1 MDSAE
6 FEIEES
12 SEIDESSSDFGS
24 LGALAPAWREG
35 DAISEEEALETFYEW
50 LADHDIDLWPHQD
63 EALMSLM
70 VGDHVIL
77 GTPTGSGKSM
87 VAIGMMFMALC
98 SGKRAFYTAPIK
110 ALVSEKFFGLVDM
123 LGRENVGMITG
134 DSQINPQAPV
144 ICCTAEILANQ
155 ALREGEWSDVGCVA
169 MDEFHFYSD
178 PDRGWAWQ
186 VPLLTLPHTQFLLM
200 SATLGDV
207 SQIAQALES
216 KTGTTVDVIADAPR
230 PVPLEYKYELMS
242 LEGTVELALRN
253 NEGPL
258 YIVHFSQD
266 AALASAQAL
275 SSFGVTSKEQRE
287 QIKATL
293 GAGKFTTQ
301 FGKTLKRLLL
311 SGIGV
316 HHAGM
321 LPRYR
326 LLVEK
331 LAQQGLLPVICGTD
345 TLGVGINVP
354 IHTVVLTQLTKFDGH
369 KMRRL
374 RSREFHQI
382 AGRAGRSGFD
392 TEGVVVSLAPEFE
405 IENAKLLAKAGDDP
419 KKRRKVKRKKPPEGF
434 VVWNEDAFNRLIAA
448 APETLTPRM
457 RITHSMVLAEV
468 EQGGDARARVDQLID
483 DSLQKP
489 EDKLKLKVRASE
501 VFRTLIDAGVV
512 EIEEDENGDPDYY
525 VTMDLPEDF
534 ALDQPLSPFLLAALE
549 LLDPES
555 ETYTYDIIS
564 MVEATLED
572 PRQVLRAQERKAK
585 DAAMAAMKA
594 DGVEYEERL
603 DRIAEVTYPRP
614 LRELLF
620 AAFDKYC
627 ESVPWARDY
636 YVRPKSVL
644 RDMLE
649 SAADFKGYIQKRIVR
664 LIARSRLISAAKKWK
679 TLSLGSVWWCVRS
692 TPAWWMNGSRRVKS
706 SMPVRPRQRM
716 LWSMIAV
723 ASPCW
728 CATPCSVECVLLR
741 QMIMRLWAKP
751 TLITGSLFTN
761 GARRWTNTTM
771 FMKTCLSMRMPA
783 QWHSWLSMNPTRIRS
798 TYGMCGKPSAILTAI
813 MILPSAPMSILMRPK
828 KATAW
833 CSRTTAS
840 ALSKTFCNSFFHC
853 SLGKGGQL
861 PFKVPSRCL
870 EKARLAR
877 AFSHALH
884 CFVP

>member
-6 FEIEES
+6 FELEES
-12 SEIDESSSDFGS
+12 SEIDENSSDFGS
-24 LGALAPAWREG
+24 LGALAPLWREE
-35 DAISEEEALETFYEW
+35 DPKSEEEALELFYEW
-50 LADHDIDLWPHQD
+50 LAERDIDLWQHQD
-63 EALMSLM
+63 DALMSLM

-98 SGKRAFYTAPIK
+98 AGKRAYYTAPIK
-110 ALVSEKFFGLVDM
+110 ALVSEKFFGLVNM

-134 DSQINPQAPV
+134 DSQINPGAPI

-155 ALREGEWSDVGCVA
+155 ALREGEWTDVACVA

-207 SQIAQALES
+207 SQIAEALEA
-216 KTGTTVDVIADAPR
+216 KTGTTVDVIANAPR

-253 NEGPL
+253 DEGPL
-258 YIVHFSQD
+258 YVVHFSQD

-287 QIKATL
+287 QIKAVL
-293 GAGKFTTQ
+293 GQGKFTTQ

-354 IHTVVLTQLTKFDGH
+354 IHTVVLTALTKFDGH

-392 TEGVVVSLAPEFE
+392 TEGMVVALAPDFE

-434 VVWNEDAFNRLIAA
+434 VVWNEDTFNRLIAA

-512 EIEEDENGDPDYY
+512 ETEELKDGTPDYY
-525 VTMDLPEDF
+525 VTMDLPDDF

-594 DGVEYEERL
+594 DGVDYEERL

-614 LRELLF
+614 LRDLLF
-620 AAFDKYC
+620 AAFNKYC

-649 SAADFKGYIQKRIVR
+649 SAADFKGYIQKLGIMRYEGALLRYLSEAYRALDRTLPIDKRSEEMEDIIAWLGLVVRSVDSSLVDEWGQAGQELDACPPEAKEAVVHDRRGLTVLVRNALFRRVR
-664 LIARSRLISAAKKWK
+664 LAASDDSEALGEADTENGYPAHKWRAALDEYYDAHEDVLLDADARSMAF
-679 TLSLGSVWWCVRS
+679 LSIDESDEESQHVWHVQQTFSDPEGDHDFAIR
-692 TPAWWMNGSRRVKS
+692 ADID
-706 SMPVRPRQRM
+706 
-716 LWSMIAV
+716 LD
-723 ASPCW
+723 
-728 CATPCSVECVLLR
+728 ATQEGDGVVFQNYKVGFIEDLL
-741 QMIMRLWAKP
+741 
-751 TLITGSLFTN
+751 
-761 GARRWTNTTM
+761 
-771 FMKTCLSMRMPA
+771 
-783 QWHSWLSMNPTRIRS
+783 
-798 TYGMCGKPSAILTAI
+798 
-813 MILPSAPMSILMRPK
+813 
-828 KATAW
+828 
-833 CSRTTAS
+833 
-840 ALSKTFCNSFFHC
+840 
-853 SLGKGGQL
+853 
-861 PFKVPSRCL
+861 
-870 EKARLAR
+870 
-877 AFSHALH
+877 
-884 CFVP
+884 

>member
-6 FEIEES
+6 FELEETAQIN
-12 SEIDESSSDFGS
+12 EESSDFGS
-24 LGALAPAWREG
+24 LGALAPAWRE
-35 DAISEEEALETFYEW
+35 DDPVSEEEALETFYDW
-50 LADHDIDLWPHQD
+50 LAERDIDLWSHQD

-110 ALVSEKFFGLVDM
+110 ALVSEKFFGLVNM

-155 ALREGEWSDVGCVA
+155 ALREGEFSDVGCVA

-207 SQIAQALES
+207 SEIAQALEA

-258 YIVHFSQD
+258 YVVHFSQD

-354 IHTVVLTQLTKFDGH
+354 IHTVVLTALTKFDGH

-392 TEGVVVSLAPEFE
+392 TEGMVVALAPEFE

-434 VVWNEDAFNRLIAA
+434 VVWNEDTFNRLIAA
-448 APETLTPRM
+448 VPETLTPRM

-512 EIEEDENGDPDYY
+512 ETEELEDGSLDYY

-649 SAADFKGYIQKRIVR
+649 SAADFKGYIQKLGIMRYEGALLRYLSEAYRALDRTLPFDKRSEEMEDIIAWLGLVVRSVDSSLVDEWEQAGQELDERPPAAKDAVVSDRRGLTVLVRNALFRRVR
-664 LIARSRLISAAKKWK
+664 LAAADDAEALGEADAENGFPSHKWRTALDEYYDAHEDILIDADARSMAFLAIDESDEE
-679 TLSLGSVWWCVRS
+679 TEH
-692 TPAWWMNGSRRVKS
+692 
-706 SMPVRPRQRM
+706 
-716 LWSMIAV
+716 LWHVQQTFSDPEGDHDFAIRADVNLDATQEGDGAV
-723 ASPCW
+723 FENYK
-728 CATPCSVECVLLR
+728 VGFIEDLL
-741 QMIMRLWAKP
+741 
-751 TLITGSLFTN
+751 
-761 GARRWTNTTM
+761 
-771 FMKTCLSMRMPA
+771 
-783 QWHSWLSMNPTRIRS
+783 
-798 TYGMCGKPSAILTAI
+798 
-813 MILPSAPMSILMRPK
+813 
-828 KATAW
+828 
-833 CSRTTAS
+833 
-840 ALSKTFCNSFFHC
+840 
-853 SLGKGGQL
+853 
-861 PFKVPSRCL
+861 
-870 EKARLAR
+870 
-877 AFSHALH
+877 
-884 CFVP
+884 

>member
-12 SEIDESSSDFGS
+12 SEIDESNSDFGS
-24 LGALAPAWREG
+24 LGALAPAWREE
-35 DAISEEEALETFYEW
+35 DPISEEEALESFYEW
-50 LADHDIDLWPHQD
+50 LAERDIDLWPHQD

-98 SGKRAFYTAPIK
+98 AGKRAFYTAPIK
-110 ALVSEKFFGLVDM
+110 ALVSEKFFGLVNM

-134 DSQINPQAPV
+134 DSQINPGAPI

-155 ALREGEWSDVGCVA
+155 ALREGEWTDVACVA

-207 SQIAQALES
+207 TQIAEALEA

-258 YIVHFSQD
+258 YVVHFSQD

-275 SSFGVTSKEQRE
+275 SNFGVTSKEQRE
-287 QIKATL
+287 QIKAVL
-293 GAGKFTTQ
+293 GQGKFTTQ

-354 IHTVVLTQLTKFDGH
+354 IHTVVLTALTKFDGH

-392 TEGVVVSLAPEFE
+392 TEGMVVALAPDFE

-434 VVWNEDAFNRLIAA
+434 VVWNEDTFNRLIAA
-448 APETLTPRM
+448 VPETLTPRM
-457 RITHSMVLAEV
+457 RITHSMALAEV

-512 EIEEDENGDPDYY
+512 EIEELEDGTPDYY

-594 DGVEYEERL
+594 DGVDYEERL

-614 LRELLF
+614 LRDLLF

-649 SAADFKGYIQKRIVR
+649 SAADFKGYIQKLGIMRYEGALLRYLSEAYRALDRTLPIDKRSEEMEDIIAWLGLVVRSVDSSLVDEWEQAGQELDARPPEAKDAVVHDRRGLTVLVRNALFRRVR
-664 LIARSRLISAAKKWK
+664 LAAADDSDALGEADAENGFAAHKWRAALDDYYDAHEDILTDADARSMAF
-679 TLSLGSVWWCVRS
+679 LSIDESDEEIQHVWHVQQTFSDPEGDHDFAIR
-692 TPAWWMNGSRRVKS
+692 ADVD
-706 SMPVRPRQRM
+706 
-716 LWSMIAV
+716 LD
-723 ASPCW
+723 
-728 CATPCSVECVLLR
+728 ATQEGDGVVFENYKVGFIEDLL
-741 QMIMRLWAKP
+741 
-751 TLITGSLFTN
+751 
-761 GARRWTNTTM
+761 
-771 FMKTCLSMRMPA
+771 
-783 QWHSWLSMNPTRIRS
+783 
-798 TYGMCGKPSAILTAI
+798 
-813 MILPSAPMSILMRPK
+813 
-828 KATAW
+828 
-833 CSRTTAS
+833 
-840 ALSKTFCNSFFHC
+840 
-853 SLGKGGQL
+853 
-861 PFKVPSRCL
+861 
-870 EKARLAR
+870 
-877 AFSHALH
+877 
-884 CFVP
+884 

>member
-1 MDSAE
+1 
-6 FEIEES
+6 
-12 SEIDESSSDFGS
+12 
-24 LGALAPAWREG
+24 
-35 DAISEEEALETFYEW
+35 
-50 LADHDIDLWPHQD
+50 
-63 EALMSLM
+63 
-70 VGDHVIL
+70 
-77 GTPTGSGKSM
+77 
-87 VAIGMMFMALC
+87 
-98 SGKRAFYTAPIK
+98 
-110 ALVSEKFFGLVDM
+110 
-123 LGRENVGMITG
+123 
-134 DSQINPQAPV
+134 
-144 ICCTAEILANQ
+144 
-155 ALREGEWSDVGCVA
+155 
-169 MDEFHFYSD
+169 
-178 PDRGWAWQ
+178 
-186 VPLLTLPHTQFLLM
+186 
-200 SATLGDV
+200 
-207 SQIAQALES
+207 
-216 KTGTTVDVIADAPR
+216 
-230 PVPLEYKYELMS
+230 
-242 LEGTVELALRN
+242 
-253 NEGPL
+253 
-258 YIVHFSQD
+258 
-266 AALASAQAL
+266 
-275 SSFGVTSKEQRE
+275 
-287 QIKATL
+287 
-293 GAGKFTTQ
+293 
-301 FGKTLKRLLL
+301 
-311 SGIGV
+311 
-316 HHAGM
+316 M

-649 SAADFKGYIQKRIVR
+649 SAADFKGYIQKLGIMRYEGALLRYLSEAYRALDRTLPFDKRSEEMEDIIAWLGLVVRSVDSSLVDEWEQAGQELDARPPEAKDAVVHDRRGLTVLVRNALFRRVR
-664 LIARSRLISAAKKWK
+664 LAAADDHEALGEADVDNGFSAHKWRAALDEYYDVHEDVLVDADARSMAFLAIDESDED
-679 TLSLGSVWWCVRS
+679 SEHVWHVQQTFSDPDGDHDFAIRADVDLDA
-692 TPAWWMNGSRRVKS
+692 TQEGDGVVFKDYRVGF
-706 SMPVRPRQRM
+706 
-716 LWSMIAV
+716 I
-723 ASPCW
+723 
-728 CATPCSVECVLLR
+728 EDLL
-741 QMIMRLWAKP
+741 
-751 TLITGSLFTN
+751 
-761 GARRWTNTTM
+761 
-771 FMKTCLSMRMPA
+771 
-783 QWHSWLSMNPTRIRS
+783 
-798 TYGMCGKPSAILTAI
+798 
-813 MILPSAPMSILMRPK
+813 
-828 KATAW
+828 
-833 CSRTTAS
+833 
-840 ALSKTFCNSFFHC
+840 
-853 SLGKGGQL
+853 
-861 PFKVPSRCL
+861 
-870 EKARLAR
+870 
-877 AFSHALH
+877 
-884 CFVP
+884 

>member
-6 FEIEES
+6 FELEES
-12 SEIDESSSDFGS
+12 SEIDENSSDFGS
-24 LGALAPAWREG
+24 LGALAPLWREE
-35 DAISEEEALETFYEW
+35 DPKSEEEALELFYEW
-50 LADHDIDLWPHQD
+50 LAERDIDLWQHQD
-63 EALMSLM
+63 DALMSLM

-98 SGKRAFYTAPIK
+98 AGKRAYYTAPIK
-110 ALVSEKFFGLVDM
+110 ALVSEKFFGLVNM

-134 DSQINPQAPV
+134 DSQINPGAPI

-155 ALREGEWSDVGCVA
+155 ALREGEWTDVACVA

-207 SQIAQALES
+207 SQIAQALET
-216 KTGTTVDVIADAPR
+216 KTGTTVDVIANAPR

-258 YIVHFSQD
+258 YVVHFSQD

-275 SSFGVTSKEQRE
+275 SNFGVTSKEQRE
-287 QIKATL
+287 QIKAVL
-293 GAGKFTTQ
+293 GQGKFTTQ

-354 IHTVVLTQLTKFDGH
+354 IHTVVLTALTKFDGH

-392 TEGVVVSLAPEFE
+392 TEGMVVALAPDFE

-434 VVWNEDAFNRLIAA
+434 VVWNEDTFNRLIAA
-448 APETLTPRM
+448 VPETLTPRM

-512 EIEEDENGDPDYY
+512 EIEELEDGTPDYY

-594 DGVEYEERL
+594 DGVDYEERL

-614 LRELLF
+614 LRDLLF
-620 AAFDKYC
+620 AAFNKYC

-649 SAADFKGYIQKRIVR
+649 SAADFKGYIQKLGIMRYEGALLRYLSEAYRALDRTLPIDKRSEEMEDIIAWLGLVVRSVDSSLVDEWEQAGQELDARPPEAKEAVVHDRRGLTVLVRNALFRRVR
-664 LIARSRLISAAKKWK
+664 LAASDDSDALGEADTENGYPAHKWRAALDEYYDAHEDVLLDADARSM
-679 TLSLGSVWWCVRS
+679 TFLSIDESDEESQHVWHVQQTFSDPEGDHDFAIR
-692 TPAWWMNGSRRVKS
+692 ADID
-706 SMPVRPRQRM
+706 
-716 LWSMIAV
+716 LD
-723 ASPCW
+723 
-728 CATPCSVECVLLR
+728 ATQEGDGVVFKNYKVGFIEDLL
-741 QMIMRLWAKP
+741 
-751 TLITGSLFTN
+751 
-761 GARRWTNTTM
+761 
-771 FMKTCLSMRMPA
+771 
-783 QWHSWLSMNPTRIRS
+783 
-798 TYGMCGKPSAILTAI
+798 
-813 MILPSAPMSILMRPK
+813 
-828 KATAW
+828 
-833 CSRTTAS
+833 
-840 ALSKTFCNSFFHC
+840 
-853 SLGKGGQL
+853 
-861 PFKVPSRCL
+861 
-870 EKARLAR
+870 
-877 AFSHALH
+877 
-884 CFVP
+884 

>member
-24 LGALAPAWREG
+24 LGALAPVWREG
-35 DAISEEEALETFYEW
+35 GAISEEEALETFYEW
-50 LADHDIDLWPHQD
+50 LAEHDIDLWSHQD

-110 ALVSEKFFGLVDM
+110 ALVSEKFFGLVNM

-178 PDRGWAWQ
+178 LDRGWAWQ
-186 VPLLTLPHTQFLLM
+186 VPLLTLPHAQFLLM

-207 SQIAQALES
+207 SQIAQALEL

-392 TEGVVVSLAPEFE
+392 TEGMVVSLAPEFE

-434 VVWNEDAFNRLIAA
+434 VVWNEDAFNRLISA

-468 EQGGDARARVDQLID
+468 EQGGDARTRVDQLID

-512 EIEEDENGDPDYY
+512 EIDQDENGDPDYY

-594 DGVEYEERL
+594 DGIEYEERL

-649 SAADFKGYIQKRIVR
+649 SAADFKGYIQKLGIMRYEGALLRYLSEAYRALDRTLPFDKRSEEMEDIIAWLGLVVRSVDSSLVDEWEQAGQELDARPPEAKDAVVHDRRGLTVLVRNALFRRVR
-664 LIARSRLISAAKKWK
+664 LAAADDQEALGEADVDNGFPAHKWRAALDEYYDAHEDVLIDADARSMAFLAIDESDEEAEH
-679 TLSLGSVWWCVRS
+679 VWHVQQTFSDPDGDHDFAIRADVDLD
-692 TPAWWMNGSRRVKS
+692 TTQEGDGVVFKEYRVGF
-706 SMPVRPRQRM
+706 
-716 LWSMIAV
+716 IDD
-723 ASPCW
+723 
-728 CATPCSVECVLLR
+728 LL
-741 QMIMRLWAKP
+741 
-751 TLITGSLFTN
+751 
-761 GARRWTNTTM
+761 
-771 FMKTCLSMRMPA
+771 
-783 QWHSWLSMNPTRIRS
+783 
-798 TYGMCGKPSAILTAI
+798 
-813 MILPSAPMSILMRPK
+813 
-828 KATAW
+828 
-833 CSRTTAS
+833 
-840 ALSKTFCNSFFHC
+840 
-853 SLGKGGQL
+853 
-861 PFKVPSRCL
+861 
-870 EKARLAR
+870 
-877 AFSHALH
+877 
-884 CFVP
+884 